1 MTPSTSDVTASKR
14 EGEVTIQLPD
24 LVVQKIVPDGSDGF
38 MFGYERNILIGLMN
52 LIQAETVIEIGVQ
65 RGQCARL
72 LLDHVSS
79 IRTYWGIDV
88 EAGHKTTLPQQ
99 QAEVA
104 ERPGELVI
112 GDPRFHLVL
121 KPYGSMSI
129 TVGALPMCDAI
140 IIDGDHSAVAV
151 RYDTLLAEA
160 SVRPGGLIL
169 WHDYAPQLWH
179 NDVNDFI
186 DSLRASGRD
195 IRHIPDTWLA
205 MEIV

>member
-1 MTPSTSDVTASKR
+1 MIR
-14 EGEVTIQLPD
+14 LPD
-24 LVVQKIVPDGSDGF
+24 LVVQRIVPDGSDGF

-79 IRTYWGIDV
+79 ISAYWGIDV
-88 EAGHKTTLPQQ
+88 QAGYKTTLPSQQ
-99 QAEVA
+99 PEVP
-104 ERPGELVI
+104 ERPGELVLN
-112 GDPRFHLVL
+112 DPRFHLIL
-121 KPYGSMSI
+121 MPQGSTSI
-129 TVGALPMCDAI
+129 EVGTLPRSDAI
-140 IIDGDHSAVAV
+140 IIDGDHSTEAV
-151 RYDTLLAEA
+151 RHDTLLAEA
-160 SVRPGGLIL
+160 SVRKGGLIL

-186 DSLRASGRD
+186 DSLRVGGRD

-205 MEIV
+205 MEVV